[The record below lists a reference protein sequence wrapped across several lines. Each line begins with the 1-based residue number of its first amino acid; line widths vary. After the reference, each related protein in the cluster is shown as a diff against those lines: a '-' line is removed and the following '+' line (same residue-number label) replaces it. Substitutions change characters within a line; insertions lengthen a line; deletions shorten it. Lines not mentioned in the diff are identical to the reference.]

1 MNISGKTKIVGIF
14 GYPIGHTLS
23 PLMHNYV
30 FSYLG
35 LDYIYLPFTV
45 KENEL
50 KNAVLSLRAL
60 NIVGVNV
67 TVPHKEKVIKYL
79 DEISDEVKKIGA
91 VNTIKNESG
100 KLKGYNTDKFGFVQS
115 LLSAKVKLENKKI
128 IVLGSGGASRA
139 VCFGLLEYNVKE
151 IIITDVIEEKARILK
166 RHLKKFYPDKNIQAI
181 RHEEE
186 IVFKKV
192 EEADI
197 LVNATPVGMSPN
209 VNVSP
214 LKKIPPGNS
223 LVVYDLVYNPLKTKL
238 LQMAREAKQTT
249 ISGIE
254 MLIYQGKNAFEI
266 WTNTSAP
273 INIMRKGILVGRMNP
288 TYPRGGSHLSERR

>member
-14 GYPIGHTLS
+14 GYPVGHTLS
-23 PLMHNYV
+23 PLMHNSA

-35 LDYIYLPFTV
+35 LDYIYLPFAV
-45 KENEL
+45 SENEL
-50 KNAVLSLRAL
+50 KNAVSSLRAL

-79 DEISDEVKKIGA
+79 DEITEEVKKIGA

-100 KLKGYNTDKFGFVQS
+100 KLIGYNTDKSGFVET

-128 IVLGSGGASRA
+128 CVLGSGGAARA
-139 VCFGLLEYNVKE
+139 VCFGLLEHKVKK
-151 IIITDVIEEKARILK
+151 IIITDIIEEKAKALK

-181 RHEEE
+181 VHEEE

-192 EEADI
+192 EEVDI
-197 LVNATPVGMSPN
+197 LVNATPVGMSPTPHL
-209 VNVSP
+209 SP
-214 LKKIPPGNS
+214 LKKIPTHTN

-238 LQMAREAKQTT
+238 LEMAQKQKQTT

-254 MLIYQGKNAFEI
+254 MLIYQGKGAFEI
-266 WTNTSAP
+266 WTNTPAP
-273 INIMRKGILVGRMNP
+273 VNII
-288 TYPRGGSHLSERR
+288 RRNVLRVLEKK